1 MAAPTNGG
9 HRREGLLQSSRA
21 VGASHAKIVKEQG
34 EMMES
39 FGALV
44 GWTHHDAGDRI
55 MLRLES
61 VQSSEAAKKHDP
73 DLFRCLMTKQQ
84 AAILGN
90 YLVQLSGQPPIVPK
104 KRGWFRRHFR

>member
-1 MAAPTNGG
+1 
-9 HRREGLLQSSRA
+9 
-21 VGASHAKIVKEQG
+21 
-34 EMMES
+34 MMES
-39 FGALV
+39 FGVLV
-44 GWTHHDAGDRI
+44 GWTHHDAGNQV

-90 YLVQLSGQPPIVPK
+90 YLVRLSGQTPVFQK
-104 KRGWFRRHFR
+104 KRGWFRRHFG

>member
-1 MAAPTNGG
+1 MT
-9 HRREGLLQSSRA
+9 
-21 VGASHAKIVKEQG
+21 
-34 EMMES
+34 ES

-44 GWTHHDAGDRI
+44 GWDHHDAGTHI

-61 VQSSEAAKKHDP
+61 VQSSEAAKAHDP

-90 YLVQLSGQPPIVPK
+90 YLVRISGQTPVVPK
-104 KRGWFRRHFR
+104 KRGWFRRRFG

>member
-1 MAAPTNGG
+1 MVEN
-9 HRREGLLQSSRA
+9 
-21 VGASHAKIVKEQG
+21 
-34 EMMES
+34 

-61 VQSSEAAKKHDP
+61 VQSSEAVKKHDP
-73 DLFRCLMTKQQ
+73 DLFRFLMTKQQ

-90 YLVQLSGQPPIVPK
+90 YLVRVSGQPPLTPK
-104 KRGWFRRHFR
+104 KRRWFRRYFG

>member
-1 MAAPTNGG
+1 MT
-9 HRREGLLQSSRA
+9 
-21 VGASHAKIVKEQG
+21 
-34 EMMES
+34 ES

-61 VQSSEAAKKHDP
+61 VQTSEAAKNHDL
-73 DLFRCLMTKQQ
+73 DLFRFLMTKQQ

-90 YLVQLSGQPPIVPK
+90 YLVRHSGQTPVFPK
-104 KRGWFRRHFR
+104 KRGWFRRHFN